1 MKTLYGLTL
10 PLTVSPYERVFMAP
24 YGSRVHSHSLS
35 RSRPATLTLLPL
47 FTSLEV
53 LPLQVEKTE
62 MTDSY
67 GIEDSRPDEILV
79 AQQLAAKE
87 SEALIGTEGI
97 ASCLAPFICCFV
109 WDCSLR

>member
-1 MKTLYGLTL
+1 
-10 PLTVSPYERVFMAP
+10 MAP

-35 RSRPATLTLLPL
+35 RSRPATLLTLLPL

-79 AQQLAAKE
+79 VQQLAAKE

-97 ASCLAPFICCFV
+97 ASCLALYLLLCLGLLPPIAK
-109 WDCSLR
+109 